1 MMHSFW
7 LECCCSKGKR
17 TAALDYDGPRA
28 GSSVLCVG
36 RPHCILD
43 CYIERAE
50 QRWCVG
56 VEASWNI
63 PGGMEEVEEG
73 RPSGEWDVHYNRT
86 LLMLLRPASRPDSP
100 ACNELYRSMGR
111 IWAYCQ
117 CCIILDY
124 INSIGLALISLFTS
138 PRKTMSVHDPEPTR
152 SYTAGAEGY
161 TEAIEP
167 TISRLPSIQN
177 PPDHEVFW
185 KPEDPDNPR
194 LWPLWY
200 KGLSVVTIS
209 LGATVVSLFS
219 TVYTSGIPGLQE
231 EFHISKIVGLLGVF
245 TYLLGMATGTLV
257 SAPLSEVFG
266 RRPVYLVSMGIF
278 LLLVLPS
285 ALARNIEAILISRFF
300 GGLFGSTIMGNSP
313 ASVNDIVSDK
323 HRAAAFGVWSI
334 GPTNGPVYGPIIG
347 GFVFEYLGWRWTNWV
362 VLIMGGAIFVLMCFI
377 RETYAPVILR
387 HRAAK
392 LRKETGNP
400 KWWTRYDGGENLLK
414 RLRVGLSRPLVMLVT
429 EPIW

>member
-1 MMHSFW
+1 MSI
-7 LECCCSKGKR
+7 
-17 TAALDYDGPRA
+17 
-28 GSSVLCVG
+28 SS
-36 RPHCILD
+36 
-43 CYIERAE
+43 
-50 QRWCVG
+50 
-56 VEASWNI
+56 
-63 PGGMEEVEEG
+63 
-73 RPSGEWDVHYNRT
+73 
-86 LLMLLRPASRPDSP
+86 
-100 ACNELYRSMGR
+100 EL
-111 IWAYCQ
+111 
-117 CCIILDY
+117 
-124 INSIGLALISLFTS
+124 
-138 PRKTMSVHDPEPTR
+138 TR

-161 TEAIEP
+161 ATETIVP
-167 TISRLPSIQN
+167 TVSRLPSAQN
-177 PPDHEVFW
+177 PPDYEVFW
-185 KPEDPDNPR
+185 EADDRENPR

-200 KGLSVVTIS
+200 KGLSIVTIS

-219 TVYTSGIPGLQE
+219 TVYTSGIPGLEE

-245 TYLLGMATGTLV
+245 TYLLGMAMGIFV
-257 SAPLSEVFG
+257 SAPLSEVLG

-278 LLLVLPS
+278 LILVLPS

-347 GFVFEYLGWRWTNWV
+347 GFVFEYLGWRWTNWI
-362 VLIMGGAIFVLMCFI
+362 VLIMGSAIFVLMCLI
-377 RETYAPVILR
+377 KETYEPVILR

-400 KWWTRYDGGENLLK
+400 KWWTRYDDGETLK
-414 RLRVGLSRPLVMLVT
+414 TRLRVGLSRPLVMLVT